1 MHQLFGQGLE
11 YLGRDPHPPLA
22 EPGEDGLDGG
32 LHRPRSRLV
41 GALSLDRQK
50 QMRTPSVGG
59 VRPPF
64 DQTLTFEAQQDARER
79 AGVQTQQV
87 RQFPGSDAGKSSDQ
101 AQPKPLRP
109 GEPQTAGHVL
119 CSLNVQRTFKKI
131 AKVRKNP
138 DEWS

>member
-1 MHQLFGQGLE
+1 LTAVSTVPEAGWLA
-11 YLGRDPHPPLA
+11 RCPLTVRNRCA
-22 EPGEDGLDGG
+22 
-32 LHRPRSRLV
+32 RRLS
-41 GALSLDRQK
+41 AAS
-50 QMRTPSVGG
+50 
-59 VRPPF
+59 

-119 CSLNVQRTFKKI
+119 
-131 AKVRKNP
+131 
-138 DEWS
+138 